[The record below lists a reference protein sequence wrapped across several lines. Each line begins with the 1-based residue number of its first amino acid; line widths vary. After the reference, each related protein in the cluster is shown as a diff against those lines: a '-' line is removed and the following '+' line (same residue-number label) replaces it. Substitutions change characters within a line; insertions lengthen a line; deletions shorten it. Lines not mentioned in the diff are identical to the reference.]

1 MQAGQDRQQT
11 HRQQQREQQNGVQ
24 ALGGQ
29 SEYQDNIA
37 RLKQRRGLAQ
47 QRGRGIDGRMGEM
60 GQQRAG
66 E

>member
-11 HRQQQREQQNGVQ
+11 HRQQQGEQDNGVQ
-24 ALGGQ
+24 PLGGQ
-29 SEYQDNIA
+29 GEHQDNLA

-47 QRGRGIDGRMGEM
+47 HRGRGINGRMGEM
-60 GQQRAG
+60 GQQRTG